1 MEDFADRI
9 RGVLS
14 RAALRH
20 EQASHGPRRTAREDL
35 VAWARAH
42 LSHKRLLVVSNREPY
57 SHERGP
63 QGLYWVRNAGGLT
76 VALDSVAQALGGVW
90 TAHGSGGADRLAS
103 DAAGRVACPPDHPT
117 YTLKRVWLSEED
129 QALYYNGLS
138 NSALWPLCHIAY
150 VRPRFRIEEW
160 ERYRDVNRRFAEA
173 VMEEV
178 GDQAAFVFI
187 QDYHLGLVARF
198 LKEWRP
204 DLEVALFWHIPWPN
218 VEVFRIFPW
227 KQELLEGMLA
237 NDLVGFHIR
246 HHTQNFLDAVADVLE
261 ARVDRE
267 RGAVER
273 AGKRTWVRDFPI
285 GVDATEIAAMA
296 ESQVAREAERRLR
309 AELGLVDCRV
319 GLGVDRLDYTKGIPE
334 RLDGLERMLEKHP
347 EWIGR
352 FSFIQI
358 GVPSR
363 IGLKEY
369 KDVLLRTRKRVERI
383 NERFPRPAPEGAA
396 TAGPEAEAAR
406 AVRGE
411 TPSPAGDSASRHDG
425 SFLPSGDD
433 RPRRPPPGNAPST
446 LPTVH
451 LIERSLDFRELV
463 PYYRMADLCAVT
475 SLHDG
480 MNLVAKE
487 YIAATPDLDGALVLS
502 PFTGAAR
509 ELERAFIA
517 SPYDRESM
525 ADAYHAALSEAPESR
540 RERMAALRETVLRY
554 NIFDWA
560 IEVLDTVQRLTL
572 RTPQGEAADAPKE

>member
-1 MEDFADRI
+1 M
-9 RGVLS
+9 
-14 RAALRH
+14 
-20 EQASHGPRRTAREDL
+20 
-35 VAWARAH
+35 
-42 LSHKRLLVVSNREPY
+42 
-57 SHERGP
+57 
-63 QGLYWVRNAGGLT
+63 
-76 VALDSVAQALGGVW
+76 ALGGDPGV
-90 TAHGSGGADRLAS
+90 
-103 DAAGRVACPPDHPT
+103 AAGVDASGEGRSDFVVVANRLPIDMERLPDGSVEW
-117 YTLKRVWLSEED
+117 KRSPGGLVTALEPLLRRRSGAWIGWPGITDGDEEPIIDEDLRMYPVRLSGDDVAE
-129 QALYYNGLS
+129 YYEGFS
-138 NSALWPLCHIAY
+138 NATLWPLYHDVIVKPVY
-150 VRPRFRIEEW
+150 HREWW
-160 ERYRDVNRRFAEA
+160 ERYVVVNRRFAEA
-173 VMEEV
+173 VMAEV

-218 VEVFRIFPW
+218 AEVFRIFPW

-246 HHTQNFLDAVADVLE
+246 HHAHNFLDAVADVLE

-267 RGAVER
+267 RAAVER

-296 ESQVAREAERRLR
+296 ESQAAREAERRLR
-309 AELGLVDCRV
+309 AQFGLTDCKV

-334 RLDGLERMLEKHP
+334 RLEALERMFEKHP
-347 EWIGR
+347 EWVGR
-352 FSFIQI
+352 FCFLQI

-363 IGLKEY
+363 IQLKEY
-369 KDVLLRTRKRVERI
+369 QDVLTRTLKRLERI
-383 NERFPRPAPEGAA
+383 NRGFGRPAPAGTA
-396 TAGPEAEAAR
+396 TAWPEAVSSGV
-406 AVRGE
+406 VRGGTLWLGE
-411 TPSPAGDSASRHDG
+411 DSTPGISFPSLESNHARGGTPGVDG
-425 SFLPSGDD
+425 
-433 RPRRPPPGNAPST
+433 RT
-446 LPTVH
+446 LPTVY
-451 LIERSLDFRELV
+451 LIKTSLDFRHLV
-463 PYYRMADLCAVT
+463 PFYRMADLCTVT

-525 ADAYHAALSEAPESR
+525 ADVYHAALSEAPESR

-572 RTPQGEAADAPKE
+572 RTPQGEAADAPRE

>member
-1 MEDFADRI
+1 
-9 RGVLS
+9 
-14 RAALRH
+14 
-20 EQASHGPRRTAREDL
+20 
-35 VAWARAH
+35 
-42 LSHKRLLVVSNREPY
+42 
-57 SHERGP
+57 
-63 QGLYWVRNAGGLT
+63 
-76 VALDSVAQALGGVW
+76 
-90 TAHGSGGADRLAS
+90 
-103 DAAGRVACPPDHPT
+103 
-117 YTLKRVWLSEED
+117 VWLSEED

-218 VEVFRIFPW
+218 AEVFRIFPW

-296 ESQVAREAERRLR
+296 ESHAARESERRLR

-396 TAGPEAEAAR
+396 TAAPEAEAAR

-411 TPSPAGDSASRHDG
+411 TPSPAGDFASRHDG
-425 SFLPSGDD
+425 SFLPAGDD